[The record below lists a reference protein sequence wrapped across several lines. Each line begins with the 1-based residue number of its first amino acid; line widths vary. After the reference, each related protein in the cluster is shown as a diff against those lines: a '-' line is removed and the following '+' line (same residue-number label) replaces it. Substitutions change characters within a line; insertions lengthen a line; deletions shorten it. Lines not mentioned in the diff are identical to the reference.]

1 MNSDIAQLK
10 DIAQELSVLYVEDE
24 EKLRDGVSSYLS
36 KFFKIVDVASNG
48 KEGLEYFRK
57 FQYDLIITDINMP
70 LLSGLDMAK
79 EIKKINENQNILIV
93 SAYSDTQNFIE
104 SIKIGIDGYILKPIE
119 YNQLNTELYK
129 TTFKIKQFKESI
141 EYKSL
146 LEQLIET
153 KTEDV
158 KELQKQKIYNYK
170 NTLYALVKMVEDRDT
185 YTGGHSLRVA
195 KYSKLIAQNL
205 NLDEETCE
213 NIYEAGILHD
223 IGKIAIPDNV
233 LLKPGS
239 LNDLEYTL
247 IQEHVNL
254 GVKMLSK
261 VPMFKELAKFIDG
274 HHERLDGSGY
284 PKGLKGEQIA
294 LESQIMA
301 ISDAFDAMTTSR
313 IYKARKSIPEALN
326 ELESLSGKH
335 YSEDVTKSAITV
347 LKDIIIDN
355 NISQL
360 PTTQIEKERFSYFYK
375 DQTTQSYNSNYLDL
389 VLRQNSYD
397 EKYKYLYIISIHNLN
412 QVNITYGW
420 EQGSEFLKDFY
431 QKLKNIF
438 SEYNIF
444 RVFSDDFIILSDV
457 ELNIDREVIQ
467 SCISKREISFDIQTY
482 DIVKEKIDS
491 IQSIDIL
498 Q

>member
-1 MNSDIAQLK
+1 M
-10 DIAQELSVLYVEDE
+10 
-24 EKLRDGVSSYLS
+24 
-36 KFFKIVDVASNG
+36 
-48 KEGLEYFRK
+48 
-57 FQYDLIITDINMP
+57 
-70 LLSGLDMAK
+70 
-79 EIKKINENQNILIV
+79 
-93 SAYSDTQNFIE
+93 
-104 SIKIGIDGYILKPIE
+104 
-119 YNQLNTELYK
+119 
-129 TTFKIKQFKESI
+129 
-141 EYKSL
+141 
-146 LEQLIET
+146 
-153 KTEDV
+153 

-335 YSEDVTKSAITV
+335 YSEDVTKSAIAV

-467 SCISKREISFDIQTY
+467 SCISKKEISFDIQTY

>member
-24 EKLRDGVSSYLS
+24 EKLREGVSSYLS

-48 KEGLEYFRK
+48 KEGLECFRK

-70 LLSGLDMAK
+70 VLSGLDMAK

-146 LEQLIET
+146 LEQLVET

-158 KELQKQKIYNYK
+158 KELQKQKMYNYK

-195 KYSKLIAQNL
+195 KYSKMIAQNL
-205 NLDEETCE
+205 NLDEKTCK

-233 LLKPGS
+233 LLKPGT
-239 LNDLEYTL
+239 LDKLEYTL

-261 VPMFKELAKFIDG
+261 VPMFRELAKFIDG
-274 HHERLDGSGY
+274 HHEKLDGSGY
-284 PKGLKGEQIA
+284 PKGLKGDQIA

-326 ELESLSGKH
+326 ELKNLSGKH
-335 YSEDVTKSAITV
+335 YRADVVQSAITV
-347 LKDIIIDN
+347 LKDITIDI

-389 VLRQNSYD
+389 ILRQNVYD
-397 EKYKYLYIISIHNLN
+397 KKYKYLYIISIHNLN
-412 QVNITYGW
+412 QINIVYGW
-420 EQGSEFLKDFY
+420 EQGNEFLKDFY
-431 QKLKNIF
+431 KKLESIF

-444 RVFSDDFIILSDV
+444 RIFSDDFVLLSDI
-457 ELNIDREVIQ
+457 ELDIDRKMIQ
-467 SCISKREISFDIQTY
+467 NIISKEEISFDIKTY
-482 DIVKEKIDS
+482 DIEEEKMNS
-491 IQSIDIL
+491 MHSL
-498 Q
+498 ETLH